1 MDGFGEVSGMSIP
14 DPGAELWLSLSVQAL
29 VEHARHDHRWESC
42 FEHESVCAL
51 GAGVHDGAGMW

>member
-1 MDGFGEVSGMSIP
+1 MSIP